1 MISLK
6 KLIKK
11 LRRIIINTLKSSRK
25 LKRIIRKF
33 NIGSF
38 AFRME
43 INALKRM
50 PYAYI
55 CFNAAKLAKKLG
67 YEKISVIEYGV
78 GEGSGLLSLE
88 VYTEEIKKILGV
100 QIDIYGFDTG
110 QGLPEPVDYRDL
122 PYHWKKGFFSMNKND
137 LLKKLKKTKLII
149 GNIQETS
156 KTFFSNYKP
165 APIGAVIHDF
175 DFYSPTKI
183 ALSMMEGNTNFFLP
197 RVFSYFDDTIGNDI
211 ELFNDYTGERLAI
224 NEFNS
229 NNADTKISTPYHFLA
244 QFKETWHHQIWI
256 IHFFKHSKYNLFISQ
271 DNPKLPI

>member
-1 MISLK
+1 MINYK

-11 LRRIIINTLKSSRK
+11 LERIIINNLKSSRK
-25 LKRIIRKF
+25 LRRIIRNYK
-33 NIGSF
+33 IGSF
-38 AFRME
+38 AFRMK
-43 INALKRM
+43 INALRRV

-55 CFNAAKLAKKLG
+55 CFNAALLAKKLG
-67 YEKISVIEYGV
+67 YERISVIEYGV

-88 VYTEEIKKILGV
+88 EYTEQIEKILGI

-110 QGLPEPVDYRDL
+110 QGLPKPKDYRDL
-122 PYHWKKGFFSMNKND
+122 PYHWKEGFFSMNKND

-229 NNADTKISTPYHFLA
+229 NNPDIKISTPYHFLRHA
-244 QFKETWHHQIWI
+244 KESWHHQIWI
-256 IHFFKHSKYNLFISQ
+256 IHFFKHLKY
-271 DNPKLPI
+271 

>member
-1 MISLK
+1 MTSFK

-11 LRRIIINTLKSSRK
+11 FRRIIINILKSNRK
-25 LKRIIRKF
+25 LKRIIRNF

-67 YEKISVIEYGV
+67 YKKISVIEYGA

-88 VYTEEIKKILGV
+88 EYTEEIEKILGV

-110 QGLPEPVDYRDL
+110 QGLSKPVDYRDL
-122 PYHWKKGFFSMNKND
+122 PYHWKEGFFPMNKND
-137 LLKKLKKTKLII
+137 LLKKLKKTKLVLGDIE
-149 GNIQETS
+149 ETS
-156 KTFFSNYKP
+156 KNFFSNYKP
-165 APIGAVIHDF
+165 APIGAIIHDF
-175 DFYSPTKI
+175 DLYSSTKI
-183 ALSMMEGNTNFFLP
+183 AVSMMEGNTNFFLP
-197 RVFSYFDDTIGNDI
+197 RVLSYFDDTIGTDV

-224 NEFNS
+224 NEFNL
-229 NNADTKISTPYHFLA
+229 NNTDIKISTPYHFLV
-244 QFKETWHHQIWI
+244 QSKEVWHHQIWI
-256 IHFFKHSKYNLFISQ
+256 IHFFKHLKYNLFISQ
-271 DNPKLPI
+271 DNPKLPT